1 MPYARVE
8 SLEEIDAALDAAM
21 LSGWVLIQFGS
32 PTCKLCPAFTEEASN
47 VCERKCV
54 DAWLYVDAHSC
65 EDVSAAFSL
74 RRLPAFAL
82 LHRDHR
88 DSSKKLNPEKVSVW
102 QAATGAQLEMAC
114 EANGVPFRTDTRALV
129 FTDDF

>member
-1 MPYARVE
+1 MAHTKVQ
-8 SLEEIDAALDAAM
+8 SLEEIDAALKAATV
-21 LSGWVLIQFGS
+21 SGWVLLQFGS
-32 PTCKLCPAFTEEASN
+32 PTCKLCPAFTEEASK
-47 VCERKCV
+47 VRERRCV

-65 EDVSAAFSL
+65 DDVSAAFSL

-88 DSSKKLNPEKVSVW
+88 DSSKKLDPEKVSVW
-102 QAATGAQLEMAC
+102 QAATGPQLEMAC